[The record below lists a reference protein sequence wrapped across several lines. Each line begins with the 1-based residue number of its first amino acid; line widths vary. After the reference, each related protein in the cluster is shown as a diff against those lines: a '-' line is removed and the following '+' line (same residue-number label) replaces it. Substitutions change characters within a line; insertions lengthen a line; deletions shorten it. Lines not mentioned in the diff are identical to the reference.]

1 VDDGVNGPRLRRT
14 PSLQVIGA
22 LLAANLRRLARD
34 RISLVFIVAV
44 PFLLIVLIGISNP
57 GGQGPSGRPVG
68 LVAPV
73 GPDGPAAR
81 LVALLDD
88 EPALRLTRFDDVEA
102 MTAAVRRRVQAAGI
116 EIPSDL
122 TARLN
127 AGGDAEVRFHTDP
140 SGMPPLEVRTAVAQ
154 AVAQVGAT
162 LRSARVVAE
171 RTGISTE
178 AALAASESMPTFG
191 SAEVTSETVG
201 AAGRSLPSGFAYSA
215 PAYLVLFVFI
225 NTLVA
230 AWGLPAD
237 RARGLTRRA
246 FAAPTFAAAVLLG
259 EWLYR
264 LMVALLQA
272 GLIVVVG
279 ALLFGVDWGDPAA
292 ITAIVLLFA
301 LASTGASILLGS
313 LARTPEQVTGIAPP
327 LGIGLGMLGGCMWPL
342 EIVGPTMRAIGH
354 ATPHAWAVGAFTEV
368 VGAGAGL
375 SDIATELGALAAFAA
390 GFLAIALVVFARTL
404 RSARG

>member
-1 VDDGVNGPRLRRT
+1 
-14 PSLQVIGA
+14 
-22 LLAANLRRLARD
+22 
-34 RISLVFIVAV
+34 
-44 PFLLIVLIGISNP
+44 
-57 GGQGPSGRPVG
+57 
-68 LVAPV
+68 
-73 GPDGPAAR
+73 
-81 LVALLDD
+81 
-88 EPALRLTRFDDVEA
+88 
-102 MTAAVRRRVQAAGI
+102 
-116 EIPSDL
+116 
-122 TARLN
+122 
-127 AGGDAEVRFHTDP
+127 
-140 SGMPPLEVRTAVAQ
+140 
-154 AVAQVGAT
+154 
-162 LRSARVVAE
+162 VAE
-171 RTGISTE
+171 RTGISIE